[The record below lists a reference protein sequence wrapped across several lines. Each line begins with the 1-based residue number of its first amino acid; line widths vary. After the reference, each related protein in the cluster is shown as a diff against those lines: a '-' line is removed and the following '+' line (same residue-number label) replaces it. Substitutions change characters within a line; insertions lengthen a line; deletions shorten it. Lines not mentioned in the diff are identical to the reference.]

1 MQTLNDQ
8 QCAINGQV
16 ITPFTLG
23 DLVWAYLLILALEVL
38 YELIKNNADIREIAI
53 FNHACL

>member
-16 ITPFTLG
+16 ITPFPPR
-23 DLVWAYLLILALEVL
+23 WSCMSIPAYTCFRGSLWINQ
-38 YELIKNNADIREIAI
+38 K
-53 FNHACL
+53 